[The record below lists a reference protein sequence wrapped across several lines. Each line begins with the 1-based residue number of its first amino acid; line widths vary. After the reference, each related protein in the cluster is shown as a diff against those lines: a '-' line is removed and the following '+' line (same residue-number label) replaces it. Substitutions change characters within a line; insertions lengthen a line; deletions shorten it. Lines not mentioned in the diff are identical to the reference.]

1 MPPRCTGGKTD
12 MFALFVGMGLGP
24 PLVPHP
30 HCVSL
35 RYAQELTRRTQ
46 VAGAQG
52 TGKTSLL
59 RLILDT
65 ADISPTATADQKAA
79 MERFLRGAPKRT
91 DAIQTAC
98 VEICESKYDR
108 LLLSVIDT
116 PGLDF
121 QEGHEL
127 KLERQVSTVV
137 KYLDAQFADTLSEV
151 RPDALFLLS
160 PSPSVV
166 VLCLLS
172 SCRITPHAFSGG
184 QIVLARTL
192 LREALSRSPP
202 HHSTPVALL
211 AFRTAISFTI
221 GPSSHLNISTWR
233 IETWALLCHRL
244 ESVRAPVILRVRIF
258 RRATTRRYASIA

>member
-1 MPPRCTGGKTD
+1 M
-12 MFALFVGMGLGP
+12 
-24 PLVPHP
+24 
-30 HCVSL
+30 
-35 RYAQELTRRTQ
+35 TRRTQ

-151 RPDALFLLS
+151 RSDALFLLP

-166 VLCLLS
+166 VLRLLS
-172 SCRITPHAFSGG
+172 SWHITPHAFSGG

-192 LREALSRSPP
+192 LREALSRSLP

-211 AFRTAISFTI
+211 AFRTAISSAI

-233 IETWALLCHRL
+233 IETWALLCHCL
-244 ESVRAPVILRVRIF
+244 ESLRAPVILRVRIF